1 MMSLFKKTPEMEKI
15 GNMEYIQVTNLTK
28 DFFERNNI
36 SSIRINNKNYV
47 DSSRISLM
55 LQNTIIEFNDKMSE
69 FEDRLKLNGEELSK
83 RVREFKELHTSIIN
97 ELELLKNNI
106 IKSIQEK
113 KLEIIRDLEV
123 TGRESIN
130 KTISEL
136 RKVVEEGMKENIN
149 TLLTSEQTKIHGRI
163 DVVLKKFEE
172 KDAERMF
179 NEKLDSFLDELK
191 KKYADKNKPTEVKE
205 KEIKKEVEETNEIED
220 VDEVDED
227 E

>member
-1 MMSLFKKTPEMEKI
+1 MSLFKKTPEMEKI
-15 GNMEYIQVTNLTK
+15 GNLDYIQVTDLNR

-47 DSSRISLM
+47 DLSRISLM
-55 LQNTIIEFNDKMSE
+55 LQNTILEFNDKMSE
-69 FEDRLKLNGEELSK
+69 FEDRLKLNSEGLSK
-83 RVREFKELHTSIIN
+83 RIKEFKELYTNIIN
-97 ELELLKNNI
+97 ELELLRNNN

-113 KLEIIRDLEV
+113 NLEIMGALEL
-123 TGRESIN
+123 TGQESIN

-136 RKVVEEGMKENIN
+136 KKVVEEGMKENIN
-149 TLLTSEQTKIHGRI
+149 TLLTSEQTKIQGRI

-172 KDAERMF
+172 KDAEQMF

-205 KEIKKEVEETNEIED
+205 KEIKKEGEDTNEVED
-220 VDEVDED
+220 VEEVDED

>member
-1 MMSLFKKTPEMEKI
+1 MSLFKKTPEMEKI
-15 GNMEYIQVTNLTK
+15 GNLDYIQVTDLNR

-47 DSSRISLM
+47 DLSRISLM
-55 LQNTIIEFNDKMSE
+55 LQNTILEFNDKMSE
-69 FEDRLKLNGEELSK
+69 FEDRLKLNSEGLSK
-83 RVREFKELHTSIIN
+83 RIKEFKELYTNIIN
-97 ELELLKNNI
+97 ELELLRNNN

-113 KLEIIRDLEV
+113 NLEIMGALEL
-123 TGRESIN
+123 TGQESIN

-136 RKVVEEGMKENIN
+136 KKVVEEGMKENIN
-149 TLLTSEQTKIHGRI
+149 TLLTSEQTKIQGRI

-172 KDAERMF
+172 KDAEQMF

-205 KEIKKEVEETNEIED
+205 KEIKKEVEDTNEVED
-220 VDEVDED
+220 VEEVDED

>member
-1 MMSLFKKTPEMEKI
+1 MIGLFKKTPEMEKI
-15 GNMEYIQVTNLTK
+15 ENLDYLQVTNLNK
-28 DFFERNNI
+28 EYFERNGI
-36 SSIRINNKNYV
+36 SLIRINNKNYV
-47 DSSRISLM
+47 DSNRISLM

-69 FEDRLKLNGEELSK
+69 FEGRLKLNGEGLSK
-83 RVREFKELHTSIIN
+83 RIKEFKELHINIIN

-106 IKSIQEK
+106 IKSLQEK
-113 KLEIIRDLEV
+113 NLEIVKSLE
-123 TGRESIN
+123 TIGEESIN

-149 TLLTSEQTKIHGRI
+149 TLLISEQTKIQGRI

-179 NEKLDSFLDELK
+179 NEKLDTFLDELK
-191 KKYADKNKPTEVKE
+191 KKYADKNKPTDVKE
-205 KEIKKEVEETNEIED
+205 KEIKKEVSNDVED

>member
-15 GNMEYIQVTNLTK
+15 GNLDYIQVTDLNR

-47 DSSRISLM
+47 DLSRISLM
-55 LQNTIIEFNDKMSE
+55 LQNTILEFNDKMSE
-69 FEDRLKLNGEELSK
+69 FEDRLKLNSEGLSK
-83 RVREFKELHTSIIN
+83 RIKEFKELYTNIIN
-97 ELELLKNNI
+97 ELELLRNNN

-113 KLEIIRDLEV
+113 NLEIMGALEL
-123 TGRESIN
+123 TGQESIN

-136 RKVVEEGMKENIN
+136 KKVVEEGMKENIN
-149 TLLTSEQTKIHGRI
+149 TLLTSEQTKIQGRI

-179 NEKLDSFLDELK
+179 NEKLDTFLDELK
-191 KKYADKNKPTEVKE
+191 KKYADKNKPTDVKE
-205 KEIKKEVEETNEIED
+205 KEIKKEVSNDVED

>member
-15 GNMEYIQVTNLTK
+15 GNLDYIQVTDLNR

-47 DSSRISLM
+47 DLSRISLM
-55 LQNTIIEFNDKMSE
+55 LQNTILEFNDKMSE
-69 FEDRLKLNGEELSK
+69 FEDRLKLNSEGLSK
-83 RVREFKELHTSIIN
+83 RIKEFKELYTNIIN
-97 ELELLKNNI
+97 ELELLRNNN

-113 KLEIIRDLEV
+113 NLEIMGALEL
-123 TGRESIN
+123 TGQESIN

-136 RKVVEEGMKENIN
+136 KKVVEEGMKENIN
-149 TLLTSEQTKIHGRI
+149 TLLTSEQTKIQGRI

-172 KDAERMF
+172 KDAEQMF

-205 KEIKKEVEETNEIED
+205 KEIKKEVEDTNEVED
-220 VDEVDED
+220 VEEVDED